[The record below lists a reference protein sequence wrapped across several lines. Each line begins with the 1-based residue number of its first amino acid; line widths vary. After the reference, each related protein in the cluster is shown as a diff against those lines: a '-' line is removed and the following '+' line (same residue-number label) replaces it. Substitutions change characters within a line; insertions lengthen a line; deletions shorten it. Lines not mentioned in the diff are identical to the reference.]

1 MTIRYTSSQFLI
13 LYNKLQKKTIPLQFY
28 DMQVI
33 EGLFHLAANE
43 FEMEKTIYVMNHYTA
58 GVILFGER
66 AQLVRQKLSKVSR
79 LAGE

>member
-1 MTIRYTSSQFLI
+1 
-13 LYNKLQKKTIPLQFY
+13 
-28 DMQVI
+28 MQVI